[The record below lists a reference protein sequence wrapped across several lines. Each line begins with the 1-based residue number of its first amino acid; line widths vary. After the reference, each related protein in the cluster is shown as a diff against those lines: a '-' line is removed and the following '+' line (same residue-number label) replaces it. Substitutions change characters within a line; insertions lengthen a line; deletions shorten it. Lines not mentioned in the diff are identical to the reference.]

1 MKKTIVLTIILTM
14 LLTFTAY
21 ASGDSGDKP
30 LNIDISIP
38 EDGASEI
45 PVDKEIQL
53 DFSNNVANEKVR
65 EINMENIKLID
76 GSGNEVEVNIEIA
89 DDQLYPDLKRTI
101 KLIPVENLKEGTTY
115 QVVIGPEVQA
125 KNGNAIGEEI
135 TLSFTTVG
143 GSTNTI
149 LYAGLGLILIAFVV
163 YFIKRKK

>member
-14 LLTFTAY
+14 LLTLTAY

-30 LNIDISIP
+30 LNLDISIP
-38 EDGASEI
+38 EDGATEI
-45 PVDKEIQL
+45 SVDTEIQL

-65 EINMENIKLID
+65 EINMENIMLLD
-76 GSGNEVEVNIEIA
+76 GNGNEVEVDYDIA

-101 KLIPVENLKEGTTY
+101 KLIPKESLKGGTIY

-125 KNGNAIGEEI
+125 KNGNAIGEEVTI
-135 TLSFTTVG
+135 SFTTAG
-143 GSTNTI
+143 GSSNTI
-149 LYAGLGLILIAFVV
+149 LYVGLGLILVAGIV

>member
-14 LLTFTAY
+14 LLTLTAY

-30 LNIDISIP
+30 LNLDTSMP
-38 EDGASEI
+38 EDGATEI
-45 PVDKEIQL
+45 PVDTEIQL

-65 EINMENIKLID
+65 EINMENIMLLD
-76 GSGNEVEVNIEIA
+76 GSGNEVEVDIEIA

-101 KLIPVENLKEGTTY
+101 KLIPQENLKGGTTY

-125 KNGNAIGEEI
+125 KNGNAIGEEVTI
-135 TLSFTTVG
+135 SFTTAG
-143 GSTNTI
+143 GSSNTI
-149 LYAGLGLILIAFVV
+149 LYAGLGLILIVGIL

>member
-14 LLTFTAY
+14 LLTLTAY

-30 LNIDISIP
+30 LNLDISIP
-38 EDGASEI
+38 EDGATEI
-45 PVDKEIQL
+45 SVDTEIQL

-65 EINMENIKLID
+65 EINMENIMLLD
-76 GSGNEVEVNIEIA
+76 GNGNEVEVDYDIA

-101 KLIPVENLKEGTTY
+101 KLIPKESLKDGTIY

-125 KNGNAIGEEI
+125 KNGNAIGEEVTI
-135 TLSFTTVG
+135 SFTTAG
-143 GSTNTI
+143 GSSNTI
-149 LYAGLGLILIAFVV
+149 LYVGLGLILVAGIV